1 MISLLV
7 FGIGLACLTWISVQD
22 YRRHVFNA
30 VIPVVSLMAITA
42 LYFFT
47 AASFT
52 PGIGV
57 LLNLA
62 YATILF
68 GTGSMRIGDLLPV
81 AVYTSVYSSTQ
92 SFFSLLM
99 ATGLYLYAYPKIKD
113 KEAENLEWVPFIP
126 AVLTAYLIQTVFT
139 AV

>member
-7 FGIGLACLTWISVQD
+7 YGIGLACLTWISVQD

-81 AVYTSVYSSTQ
+81 AVYTSVFSTQ
-92 SFFSLLM
+92 SFFTLLL
-99 ATGLYLYAYPKIKD
+99 ATGLYLYTYPKIQD
-113 KEAENLEWVPFIP
+113 KEVEELEWVPFIP